1 MSAIIQ
7 FDLFKTREE
16 SELASL
22 RKYCD
27 EVSESAN
34 KVRKSLFARNGELN
48 KRMLD
53 LETRMHII
61 EVNLCKNMK

>member
-16 SELASL
+16 SEISSL

-27 EVSESAN
+27 DVNESAH
-34 KVRKSLFARNGELN
+34 KVRKSLFAKNGELN

-53 LETRMHII
+53 LETRMMVI
-61 EVNLCKNMK
+61 EINICKNMK